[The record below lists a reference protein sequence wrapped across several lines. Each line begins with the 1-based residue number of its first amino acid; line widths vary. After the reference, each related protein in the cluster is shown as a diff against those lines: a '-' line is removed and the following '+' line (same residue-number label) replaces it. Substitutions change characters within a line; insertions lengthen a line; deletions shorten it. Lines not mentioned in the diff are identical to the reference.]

1 MLAGIG
7 PTRWLFAR
15 FLQSGKIK
23 TTSQLDKYDEMIMIS
38 GTYSSNNCS
47 SFPSSGGM
55 VPTSSLSFSC
65 LRDSKN
71 PLKR

>member
-15 FLQSGKIK
+15 FLHGGKK
-23 TTSQLDKYDEMIMIS
+23 DTLAGLTKRMIS
-38 GTYSSNNCS
+38 ETLEDRIRTYSSNNCS

-65 LRDSKN
+65 L
-71 PLKR
+71 